1 LAADYPL
8 QSIARQPE
16 NQSSSYQNK
25 GKADAYNAQTVH
37 VIFQMMS
44 GKHSGD
50 QSRHEL
56 VSGHQVA
63 HRSERGPSL
72 LDKTSGERQRRDRR
86 GLHKKVLFVAIF
98 ITVFLLSDG
107 SSTASLTWEG
117 SPPWYLPV
125 GLSLALMLCGGI
137 RYLPLIF
144 VSSVMAAM
152 VNYHRQLFSWCGLP
166 GSTMLYVPYMAGAAL
181 LRGRWRL
188 DLKLG
193 TLRDVGRFIL
203 VCFTAAVASAIGGM
217 LTLLGDGF
225 IKRPEMYKTTV
236 DWWVS
241 DAGAVVSFT
250 PFLLVYVAPKVSSWL
265 KSEADIHPSV
275 ARWRHVSRTQILE
288 TAAQTVSVLAAI
300 WLVFGF
306 APATP
311 YQPLYLLFIP
321 VIWVTVR
328 HGLPGAALT
337 TFGVNAGMMCAAWST
352 HAHKEA
358 RPPVQLA
365 LLALGLTGLCL
376 GAVVT
381 ERRRAD
387 VELAKR
393 ARLESFAA
401 EVGAALTRGRSLH
414 EGLKLSVEG
423 FVRYLDLA
431 AADVWCF
438 NDSTK
443 VLELEASTGTDVPI
457 AREAIGALKIG
468 RIAQER
474 KLYCTSDVLHDVTPL
489 DKQRDR
495 EEKMV
500 AFAGQPLII
509 DDQVVGVVATF
520 ALQPFAEDTLRSIA
534 TVAES
539 MGQFIVRI
547 KAEGELRRAKDV
559 AEAANRA
566 KSEFLANM
574 SHEIRT
580 PLNGVIGMT
589 DLALDTEL
597 SLEQREYLQTV
608 KMSSDALLTVI
619 DDILD
624 FSKIEAGKI
633 DLETLDFNLRDC
645 LEATLKTLALRCD
658 EKGLELLCDIAR
670 EVPEIVEGDSGRLRQ
685 VLVNLVGNAIKF
697 TAEGEICLKVE
708 LRAEDGGKGLLH
720 FIVSDTGIGISPEKQ
735 ELIFDPFSQAD
746 TSTTRKYGGTGLGL
760 TISSRLVAMMGGNIW
775 LESQLGQGTQFH
787 FTVQFKSFENKVP
800 IGGMVSPEIL
810 RGVKVLVVDDNRTNR
825 RILEGMLGRWE
836 MKAKSVE
843 DGEEALTELSAAREA
858 AEPYALILIDMHMPG
873 MSGLALVERIRQRPE
888 LSTAAIVMLTS
899 AGYREDAERCKELGV
914 SSSLLK
920 PIRQSELRE
929 TVTLILGA
937 REQKGAIPLG
947 ASYPLRDAQGPTEAL
962 RILLAEDNLVNQRLA
977 KRLLEKR
984 GHRVVVAANGREALE
999 ALQKESFDL
1008 VLMDVQMPEMDGL
1021 EAIAR
1026 IREKEVRTGG
1036 HQPVVALTAH
1046 AMKGDMERGLSAGM
1060 DGYLTKPIRPQ
1071 ELDDL
1076 LDKYAAKATATRTLP
1091 D

>member
-1 LAADYPL
+1 MLKQVCLADESPGDTADVANL
-8 QSIARQPE
+8 RQCP
-16 NQSSSYQNK
+16 
-25 GKADAYNAQTVH
+25 H
-37 VIFQMMS
+37 VIFQNDVQQTERGSMS
-44 GKHSGD
+44 SP
-50 QSRHEL
+50 QLRSE
-56 VSGHQVA
+56 HQIA
-63 HRSERGPSL
+63 HRSEPVRSL
-72 LDKTSGERQRRDRR
+72 ADETSGEQQRRDR
-86 GLHKKVLFVAIF
+86 GGVHKKLLLVVLF

-117 SPPWYLPV
+117 APSWYLPV

-144 VSSVMAAM
+144 VSSVMAAV
-152 VNYHRQLFSWCGLP
+152 VNYHRPIFSWCGLP

-193 TLRDVGRFIL
+193 TLRDVGRFVL
-203 VCFTAAVASAIGGM
+203 VCFSATVVTAIGGM

-225 IKRPEMYKTTV
+225 VKRSEMFKTTV
-236 DWWVS
+236 DWSVS
-241 DAGAVVSFT
+241 DAVAIVSFT
-250 PFLLVYVAPKVSSWL
+250 PFLLVHVAPLVSSWL
-265 KSEADIHPSV
+265 RSKADIDPSV

-300 WLVFGF
+300 WMVFGF

-321 VIWVTVR
+321 VIWVAVR

-337 TFGVNAGMMCAAWST
+337 TFGVNVGMMCAAWIT
-352 HAHKEA
+352 HAHNGA

-365 LLALGLTGLCL
+365 MLALGLTGLCL

-387 VELAKR
+387 VELGKR

-401 EVGAALTRGRSLH
+401 EVGAALTRGRSLQ

-431 AADVWCF
+431 SAGVWCF

-443 VLELEASTGTDVPI
+443 VLELEASAGTDACIDRDV
-457 AREAIGALKIG
+457 IGALEIG
-468 RIAQER
+468 RIARER
-474 KLYCTSDVLHDVTPL
+474 KLYFTSDVLQDAIL
-489 DKQRDR
+489 SDKQWAR
-495 EEKMV
+495 EEKVV

-509 DDQVVGVVATF
+509 DDQVVGVVTTF
-520 ALQPFAEDTLRSIA
+520 ALQPFGEDTLRSIS
-534 TVAES
+534 TVAEN

-547 KAEGELRRAKDV
+547 KAEAELRRAKDA
-559 AEAANRA
+559 AEAASRA

-589 DLALDTEL
+589 ELALDTEL
-597 SLEQREYLQTV
+597 TLEQREYLQTV
-608 KMSSDALLTVI
+608 KMSSDSLLLVI
-619 DDILD
+619 NDILD

-633 DLETLDFNLRDC
+633 DLETLDFNLRDS

-658 EKGLELLCDIAR
+658 EKGLELLCEIAP
-670 EVPEIVEGDSGRLRQ
+670 EVPEVVQGDSSRLRQ
-685 VLVNLVGNAIKF
+685 ILVNLLGNATKF
-697 TAEGEICLKVE
+697 TAEGEVGLKVE
-708 LRAEDGGKGLLH
+708 LRAEEAGNQLLH
-720 FIVSDTGIGISPEKQ
+720 FTVSDTGIGILPEKQ
-735 ELIFDPFSQAD
+735 KLIFDPFSQAD

-760 TISSRLVAMMGGNIW
+760 TISSRLVAMMGGEIW
-775 LESQLGQGTQFH
+775 VESQVGRGSQFH
-787 FTVQFKSFENKVP
+787 FTVQFKSSENKAP
-800 IGGMVSPEIL
+800 LETKASPEIL
-810 RGVKVLVVDDNRTNR
+810 RGVKVLVVDDNRSNR
-825 RILEGMLGRWE
+825 RILEGMLGRLE

-843 DGEEALTELSAAREA
+843 DGEEALTELSAGQQA
-858 AEPYALILIDMHMPG
+858 AEPYALILIDVHMPG
-873 MSGLALVERIRQRPE
+873 MNGLTLVERIRQRPE
-888 LSTAAIVMLTS
+888 LSAARIMILTS
-899 AGYREDAERCKELGV
+899 AGYREDAERCKELGIA
-914 SSSLLK
+914 SYLLK

-929 TVTLILGA
+929 TITLILGA
-937 REQKGAIPLG
+937 REQEGATPLV
-947 ASYPLRDAQGPTEAL
+947 ASYSRQDAREPTEAL

-977 KRLLEKR
+977 MRLLEKR

-999 ALQKESFDL
+999 ALEKETFDL
-1008 VLMDVQMPEMDGL
+1008 VLMDVQMPEMDGM

-1026 IREKEVRTGG
+1026 IRERELRTGG

-1046 AMKGDMERGLSAGM
+1046 AMKGDMERCLSAGM
-1060 DGYLTKPIRPQ
+1060 DGYLAKPIRPQ
-1071 ELDDL
+1071 ELDDV
-1076 LDKYAAKATATRTLP
+1076 LDQVFRGKNLP
-1091 D
+1091 ESIPSRRQ

>member
-1 LAADYPL
+1 
-8 QSIARQPE
+8 
-16 NQSSSYQNK
+16 
-25 GKADAYNAQTVH
+25 
-37 VIFQMMS
+37 MMS

-50 QSRHEL
+50 RFP
-56 VSGHQVA
+56 HQLISERQLA
-63 HRSERGPSL
+63 HRSERVPSL
-72 LDKTSGERQRRDRR
+72 PDETSGGQQRWDRS
-86 GLHKKVLFVAIF
+86 GLHKELLLVPIF
-98 ITVFLLSDG
+98 IVVFLLSDG

-117 SPPWYLPV
+117 APSWYLPV

-144 VSSVMAAM
+144 VSSLIAAV
-152 VNYHRQLFSWCGLP
+152 VNYHRPIFSWCGLP

-181 LRGRWRL
+181 LRGRGRWRL

-193 TLRDVGRFIL
+193 ALRDVGRFVL
-203 VCFTAAVASAIGGM
+203 VCFTAAAVSAIGGM
-217 LTLLGDGF
+217 LTLLGDGLV
-225 IKRPEMYKTTV
+225 KRSEVIKTTV
-236 DWWVS
+236 DWLVS
-241 DAGAVVSFT
+241 DAVAIVSFT
-250 PFLLVYVAPKVSSWL
+250 PFLLVYVAPRVSSWL
-265 KSEADIHPSV
+265 RSKADIHPSV
-275 ARWRHVSRTQILE
+275 AGWRHVSRTQILE
-288 TAAQTVSVLAAI
+288 AAAQTMSVLVAI

-321 VIWVTVR
+321 VIWVAVR

-337 TFGVNAGMMCAAWST
+337 TFGVNVGMMCAAWIT
-352 HAHKEA
+352 HAHNGA

-365 LLALGLTGLCL
+365 MVALGLTGLCL

-381 ERRRAD
+381 EGRRAD
-387 VELAKR
+387 AELAKR

-401 EVGAALTRGRSLH
+401 EVGAALTRGRSLQ

-431 AADVWCF
+431 FAGVWCL

-443 VLELEASTGTDVPI
+443 VLELEASAGSDACI
-457 AREAIGALKIG
+457 HRGAIGLLEIG

-474 KLYCTSDVLHDVTPL
+474 KPYFTNDVLQDAIL
-489 DKQRDR
+489 SEKQWAR
-495 EEKMV
+495 EEKVV

-520 ALQPFAEDTLRSIA
+520 GLLPFEKDTLRSIS
-534 TVAES
+534 TIAES

-547 KAEGELRRAKDV
+547 KAEAELRRAKDA

-566 KSEFLANM
+566 KSGFLANM

-589 DLALDTEL
+589 ELALDTEL
-597 SLEQREYLQTV
+597 TLEQREYLQTV
-608 KMSSDALLTVI
+608 KMSSDSLLTVI
-619 DDILD
+619 NDILD

-633 DLETLDFNLRDC
+633 DLESLDFNLRDS

-658 EKGLELLCDIAR
+658 EKGLELLCEIAP
-670 EVPEIVEGDSGRLRQ
+670 EVSEVVQGDSSRLRQ
-685 VLVNLVGNAIKF
+685 ILVNLVGNAIKF
-697 TAEGEICLKVE
+697 TAEGEVALKVE
-708 LRAEDGGKGLLH
+708 LRAEEGGNQLLH
-720 FIVSDTGIGISPEKQ
+720 FTVSDTGIGILPEKQ
-735 ELIFDPFSQAD
+735 KLIFDPFSQAD

-760 TISSRLVAMMGGNIW
+760 TISSRLVAMMGGDIW
-775 LESQLGQGTQFH
+775 LESEVGGGAQFH
-787 FTVQFKSFENKVP
+787 FTLPFKNSENKAP
-800 IGGMVSPEIL
+800 IVTRPTPEIL
-810 RGVKVLVVDDNRTNR
+810 RGVKVLVVDDNRSNR
-825 RILEGMLGRWE
+825 RILEGMLGRLE
-836 MKAKSVE
+836 MKTKSVE
-843 DGEEALTELSAAREA
+843 DGEEALTELSAGRQAT
-858 AEPYALILIDMHMPG
+858 EPYALILIDARMPG
-873 MSGLALVERIRQRPE
+873 MDGLTLVERIRQRPE
-888 LSTAAIVMLTS
+888 LSTTRIMMLTS
-899 AGYREDAERCKELGV
+899 AGYREDAERSMKLGIA
-914 SSSLLK
+914 SHLLK

-929 TVTLILGA
+929 TITSMLGA
-937 REQKGAIPLG
+937 CEQEGATPLV
-947 ASYPLRDAQGPTEAL
+947 ASYSLPDAREPTEAL

-977 KRLLEKR
+977 MRLLEKR

-999 ALQKESFDL
+999 ALEKESYDL
-1008 VLMDVQMPEMDGL
+1008 VLMDVQMPEMDGM

-1060 DGYLTKPIRPQ
+1060 DGYLTKPIRPK
-1071 ELDDL
+1071 ELDDV
-1076 LDKYAAKATATRTLP
+1076 LDKYAGKAMATRTLP
-1091 D
+1091 V

>member
-1 LAADYPL
+1 
-8 QSIARQPE
+8 
-16 NQSSSYQNK
+16 
-25 GKADAYNAQTVH
+25 
-37 VIFQMMS
+37 MS

-50 QSRHEL
+50 RY
-56 VSGHQVA
+56 GHQLISEHQIA
-63 HRSERGPSL
+63 HRSEQVPSL
-72 LDKTSGERQRRDRR
+72 PDETSGEQQSRDRA
-86 GLHKKVLFVAIF
+86 GLHKKLLLMAIF
-98 ITVFLLSDG
+98 ITAFLLSDG
-107 SSTASLTWEG
+107 SSTASLIWEG
-117 SPPWYLPV
+117 APSWYLPV

-144 VSSVMAAM
+144 VSSVMAAV
-152 VNYHRQLFSWCGLP
+152 VNYHRPIFSWCGLP
-166 GSTMLYVPYMAGAAL
+166 GATMLYVPYMAGAAL

-193 TLRDVGRFIL
+193 TLRDVGRFVL
-203 VCFTAAVASAIGGM
+203 VCFAAAVVTAIGGM
-217 LTLLGDGF
+217 LTVLGDGL
-225 IKRPEMYKTTV
+225 IKPSEVFKTTV
-236 DWWVS
+236 DWLVS
-241 DAGAVVSFT
+241 DSVAIVSCT
-250 PFLLVYVAPKVSSWL
+250 PFLLVHVAPRVSSWL
-265 KSEADIHPSV
+265 RPKTDIHPSV
-275 ARWRHVSRTQILE
+275 ARWSRVSRTQILE

-321 VIWVTVR
+321 VIWVAVR

-337 TFGVNAGMMCAAWST
+337 TFGVNVGMMCAAWIT
-352 HAHKEA
+352 HAHKGA

-365 LLALGLTGLCL
+365 MMALGLTGLCL

-387 VELAKR
+387 IELAKR

-401 EVGAALTRGRSLH
+401 EVGAALTRGRSLQ

-431 AADVWCF
+431 SASVWCF

-443 VLELEASTGTDVPI
+443 VLELEASAGTDVCI
-457 AREAIGALKIG
+457 DRGTIGALEIG
-468 RIAQER
+468 RIAQGR
-474 KLYCTSDVLHDVTPL
+474 KLYFTSDVLQDAIL
-489 DKQRDR
+489 SDKQWAR

-520 ALQPFAEDTLRSIA
+520 ALQPFGEDILRSIA

-547 KAEGELRRAKDV
+547 RAEAELRRAKDA
-559 AEAANRA
+559 AETANRA
-566 KSEFLANM
+566 KSGFLANM

-589 DLALDTEL
+589 ELALDTEL
-597 SLEQREYLQTV
+597 TLEQREYLETV
-608 KMSSDALLTVI
+608 KMSSDSLLMVI
-619 DDILD
+619 NDILD

-633 DLETLDFNLRDC
+633 DLETLDFNLRDS

-658 EKGLELLCDIAR
+658 ERGLELLCEIAP
-670 EVPEIVEGDSGRLRQ
+670 EVPEVVQGDSSRLRQ
-685 VLVNLVGNAIKF
+685 ILVNLVGNAIKF
-697 TAEGEICLKVE
+697 TVEGEVALKVE
-708 LRAEDGGKGLLH
+708 LRAEEGGNQLLH
-720 FIVSDTGIGISPEKQ
+720 FTVSDTGIGIPPEKQ
-735 ELIFDPFSQAD
+735 KLIFDPFSQAD

-760 TISSRLVAMMGGNIW
+760 TISSRLVAMMGGEIW
-775 LESQLGQGTQFH
+775 LESEVGRGAQFH
-787 FTVQFKSFENKVP
+787 FTAQFKSSGNKAP
-800 IGGMVSPEIL
+800 IGTKPSPEIL
-810 RGVKVLVVDDNRTNR
+810 RGVKVLVVDDNRSNR
-825 RILEGMLGRWE
+825 RILEGMLGRFE

-843 DGEEALTELSAAREA
+843 DGELALAELSAGRQA
-858 AEPYALILIDMHMPG
+858 AEPYALILIDVHMPG
-873 MSGLALVERIRQRPE
+873 MDGLTLVERIRQRPE
-888 LSTAAIVMLTS
+888 LSTTKIMMLTS
-899 AGYREDAERCKELGV
+899 AGYREDAKRCKELGIA
-914 SSSLLK
+914 SHLLK

-929 TVTLILGA
+929 TIRLILGPREQEGATPPVASHTLQVA
-937 REQKGAIPLG
+937 REPMQ
-947 ASYPLRDAQGPTEAL
+947 AL

-977 KRLLEKR
+977 MRLLEKR

-999 ALQKESFDL
+999 ALEKESYDL
-1008 VLMDVQMPEMDGL
+1008 VLMDVQMPEMDGM

-1036 HQPVVALTAH
+1036 HQSVVALTAH
-1046 AMKGDMERGLSAGM
+1046 AMKGDMERGLCAGM

-1071 ELDDL
+1071 ELDDI
-1076 LDKYAAKATATRTLP
+1076 LDKYAGKATATRTLP
-1091 D
+1091 A

>member
-1 LAADYPL
+1 VSSQLI
-8 QSIARQPE
+8 SE
-16 NQSSSYQNK
+16 NQ
-25 GKADAYNAQTVH
+25 
-37 VIFQMMS
+37 I
-44 GKHSGD
+44 
-50 QSRHEL
+50 
-56 VSGHQVA
+56 A
-63 HRSERGPSL
+63 HRSERVPPLPDETSDEQHSRDPVGL
-72 LDKTSGERQRRDRR
+72 LKE
-86 GLHKKVLFVAIF
+86 LLLVAIF
-98 ITVFLLSDG
+98 IAAFLLSDG

-117 SPPWYLPV
+117 APSWYLPV

-144 VSSVMAAM
+144 VSSVMASV
-152 VNYHRQLFSWCGLP
+152 VNYHRPIFSWCGLP

-193 TLRDVGRFIL
+193 TLRDVGRFVL
-203 VCFTAAVASAIGGM
+203 VCLTAGVVTAIGGM
-217 LTLLGDGF
+217 LTLLGDGLV
-225 IKRPEMYKTTV
+225 KRSEMFKTTI
-236 DWWVS
+236 DWFVS
-241 DAGAVVSFT
+241 DAVAIVSFT
-250 PFLLVYVAPKVSSWL
+250 PFLLVHVAPRVSSWL
-265 KSEADIHPSV
+265 RSKANIHPSV

-306 APATP
+306 APATS

-321 VIWVTVR
+321 VIWVAVR

-337 TFGVNAGMMCAAWST
+337 TFGVNVGMMYAAWIT
-352 HAHKEA
+352 HAHKGA

-365 LLALGLTGLCL
+365 MLALGLTGLCL

-401 EVGAALTRGRSLH
+401 EVGAALTRGRSLQ

-431 AADVWCF
+431 SAGVWCF
-438 NDSTK
+438 NESAK
-443 VLELEASTGTDVPI
+443 VLELEASAGTDACIGRDPI
-457 AREAIGALKIG
+457 GPREIA

-474 KLYCTSDVLHDVTPL
+474 KLYFTSDVLEDSIL
-489 DKQRDR
+489 SDRQWAR
-495 EEKMV
+495 EEKVV

-509 DDQVVGVVATF
+509 DDQVVGVVAAF
-520 ALQPFAEDTLRSIA
+520 ARQPFAEDTLRSIS

-547 KAEGELRRAKDV
+547 KAEAELRRSKEA

-589 DLALDTEL
+589 ELALDTEL
-597 SLEQREYLQTV
+597 TLEQREYLQTV
-608 KMSSDALLTVI
+608 KMSSDSLLMVI
-619 DDILD
+619 NDILD

-633 DLETLDFNLRDC
+633 DLESLDFNLRDS

-658 EKGLELLCDIAR
+658 EKGLELLCEIAS
-670 EVPEIVEGDSGRLRQ
+670 EVPDVVEGDSSRLRQ
-685 VLVNLVGNAIKF
+685 ILVNLVGNAIKF
-697 TAEGEICLKVE
+697 TAEGEVALKVE
-708 LRAEDGGKGLLH
+708 LRAEEGGNQLLH
-720 FIVSDTGIGISPEKQ
+720 FIVSDTGIGILPEKQ
-735 ELIFDPFSQAD
+735 KLVFDPFSQAD

-760 TISSRLVAMMGGNIW
+760 TISSRLVAMMRGEIW
-775 LESQLGQGTQFH
+775 LESEVGRGSQFH
-787 FTVQFKSFENKVP
+787 FTVQFKRSENKAPV
-800 IGGMVSPEIL
+800 GTKASPEIL

-825 RILEGMLGRWE
+825 RILEGMLGRLE

-843 DGEEALTELSAAREA
+843 DGEEALTELSAGWQA
-858 AEPYALILIDMHMPG
+858 AEPYALILVDVHMPG
-873 MSGLALVERIRQRPE
+873 MDGLTLVERIRQRPE
-888 LSTAAIVMLTS
+888 LSTSRILMLTS
-899 AGYREDAERCKELGV
+899 AGYREDAKRSKELDIA
-914 SSSLLK
+914 SYLLK

-929 TVTLILGA
+929 TITLVLGA
-937 REQKGAIPLG
+937 REQEGATPPA
-947 ASYPLRDAQGPTEAL
+947 ASYSLQDAREPTEAL

-977 KRLLEKR
+977 TRLLEKR
-984 GHRVVVAANGREALE
+984 GHHVVVATNGREALE
-999 ALQKESFDL
+999 ALEKESYDL
-1008 VLMDVQMPEMDGL
+1008 VLMDVQMPEMDGM
-1021 EAIAR
+1021 EAVAR

-1036 HQPVVALTAH
+1036 HQAVVALTAH

-1071 ELDDL
+1071 ELDDV
-1076 LDKYAAKATATRTLP
+1076 LDKYAGKTMATRTRTLP
-1091 D
+1091 A

>member
-1 LAADYPL
+1 
-8 QSIARQPE
+8 
-16 NQSSSYQNK
+16 
-25 GKADAYNAQTVH
+25 
-37 VIFQMMS
+37 M
-44 GKHSGD
+44 
-50 QSRHEL
+50 
-56 VSGHQVA
+56 A
-63 HRSERGPSL
+63 HRSERVPSL
-72 LDKTSGERQRRDRR
+72 PDETSGEYPGRDRG
-86 GLHKKVLFVAIF
+86 GLHKKLLLGAIF
-98 ITVFLLSDG
+98 IAVFLLSDG

-117 SPPWYLPV
+117 APHWYMPV

-137 RYLPLIF
+137 RYLPLIII
-144 VSSVMAAM
+144 SSVMAAV
-152 VNYHRQLFSWCGLP
+152 VNYHRPMFSWCGLP
-166 GSTMLYVPYMAGAAL
+166 GSTMLYLPYMAVAAL

-188 DLKLG
+188 DRKLG
-193 TLRDVGRFIL
+193 TLRDVGRFVL
-203 VCFTAAVASAIGGM
+203 VCFIAAVVTAIGGM

-225 IKRPEMYKTTV
+225 IKRPEMLKTTV
-236 DWWVS
+236 DWLVS
-241 DAGAVVSFT
+241 DAVAIVSFT
-250 PFLLVYVAPKVSSWL
+250 PFLLVHVAPRVGSWL
-265 KSEADIHPSV
+265 RSNADILPSM

-288 TAAQTVSVLAAI
+288 TAAQTVCVLAAI

-321 VIWVTVR
+321 VIWVAVR
-328 HGLPGAALT
+328 HGLSGAALT
-337 TFGVNAGMMCAAWST
+337 TFGVNVGMMCAAWIT
-352 HAHKEA
+352 HAHKGA

-365 LLALGLTGLCL
+365 MLALGLTGLCL

-401 EVGAALTRGRSLH
+401 EVGAALTRGRSLQ

-423 FVRYLDLA
+423 FVRYLDLVFA
-431 AADVWCF
+431 GVWCF

-443 VLELEASTGTDVPI
+443 ALELEASAGTNTGID
-457 AREAIGALKIG
+457 RDAIGALEIA

-474 KLYCTSDVLHDVTPL
+474 KLYLTSDVLQDAIL
-489 DKQRDR
+489 SDKRWVR
-495 EEKMV
+495 EEKVV

-520 ALQPFAEDTLRSIA
+520 ALQPFGEDTLRSIS

-547 KAEGELRRAKDV
+547 KAEAELRRAKEA
-559 AEAANRA
+559 AEAANQA

-589 DLALDTEL
+589 ELALDTEL
-597 SLEQREYLQTV
+597 TLEQREYLQTV
-608 KMSSDALLTVI
+608 KMSSDSLLTVI
-619 DDILD
+619 NDILD

-633 DLETLDFNLRDC
+633 DLEILDFNLRDS

-658 EKGLELLCDIAR
+658 EKGLELLCEIAP
-670 EVPEIVEGDSGRLRQ
+670 EVPEVVQGDSSRLRQ
-685 VLVNLVGNAIKF
+685 ILVNLVGNAIKF
-697 TAEGEICLKVE
+697 TAAGEVALKVE
-708 LRAEDGGKGLLH
+708 LRAEEGGNQLLH
-720 FIVSDTGIGISPEKQ
+720 FTVSDTGIGILPEKQ
-735 ELIFDPFSQAD
+735 KLIFDPFSQAD
-746 TSTTRKYGGTGLGL
+746 ASTTRKYGGTGLGL
-760 TISSRLVAMMGGNIW
+760 TISSRLVAMMGGQIW
-775 LESQLGQGTQFH
+775 LESEVGRGAQFH
-787 FTVQFKSFENKVP
+787 FTAQFKSSENRSP
-800 IGGMVSPEIL
+800 IGTKASPEIL
-810 RGVKVLVVDDNRTNR
+810 RGVRVLVVDDNRSNR
-825 RILEGMLGRWE
+825 RILEGMLGRLG

-843 DGEEALTELSAAREA
+843 DGEEALTELSAGWQA
-858 AEPYALILIDMHMPG
+858 AEPYALILIDVHMPG
-873 MSGLALVERIRQRPE
+873 MDGLTLVERIRQRPE
-888 LSTAAIVMLTS
+888 LSTTRIMMLTS
-899 AGYREDAERCKELGV
+899 AGYREDAERCKKLGIASYSV
-914 SSSLLK
+914 K

-929 TVTLILGA
+929 TIMLILGA
-937 REQKGAIPLG
+937 REQQDATPLV
-947 ASYPLRDAQGPTEAL
+947 ASYSLQDAREPTETL

-977 KRLLEKR
+977 MRLLEKR

-999 ALQKESFDL
+999 ALEKESYDL
-1008 VLMDVQMPEMDGL
+1008 VLMDVQMPEMDGM

-1026 IREKEVRTGG
+1026 IREKEARTGG

-1071 ELDDL
+1071 ELDEV
-1076 LDKYAAKATATRTLP
+1076 LDKYAGKATATRTLP
-1091 D
+1091 A

>member
-1 LAADYPL
+1 
-8 QSIARQPE
+8 
-16 NQSSSYQNK
+16 
-25 GKADAYNAQTVH
+25 
-37 VIFQMMS
+37 M
-44 GKHSGD
+44 
-50 QSRHEL
+50 
-56 VSGHQVA
+56 
-63 HRSERGPSL
+63 
-72 LDKTSGERQRRDRR
+72 
-86 GLHKKVLFVAIF
+86 AIF

-117 SPPWYLPV
+117 SPAWYLPV

-144 VSSVMAAM
+144 VSSVIAAV
-152 VNYHRQLFSWCGLP
+152 VNYHRPLFSWCGLP
-166 GSTMLYVPYMAGAAL
+166 GSTMLYLPYMAAAVL

-193 TLRDVGRFIL
+193 TLGDVRRFVL
-203 VCFTAAVASAIGGM
+203 VCLTAAVGSAIGGM

-225 IKRPEMYKTTV
+225 IKRSESFKTMV

-241 DAGAVVSFT
+241 DAVAVISFT
-250 PFLLVYVAPKVSSWL
+250 PFLLIYVAPLVSSWL
-265 KSEADIHPSV
+265 KSEADIHQWV

-306 APATP
+306 EPATP

-337 TFGVNAGMMCAAWST
+337 TFGVNAGMMFAAWST

-358 RPPVQLA
+358 RAPVQLA

-376 GAVVT
+376 GAMVT
-381 ERRRAD
+381 ERRHAE

-401 EVGAALTRGRSLH
+401 EVGAALTRGRSLQ

-431 AADVWCF
+431 SADVWCF

-443 VLELEASTGTDVPI
+443 VLELEASAGTDVPI
-457 AREAIGALKIG
+457 ASEATGALKIG

-474 KLYCTSDVLHDVTPL
+474 KLYCTSDVLHDVMPL
-489 DKQRDR
+489 DRQRDR

-509 DDQVVGVVATF
+509 DDQVVGVVATV
-520 ALQPFAEDTLRSIA
+520 ALQPFGEDTLRSIA

-547 KAEGELRRAKDV
+547 KAEGELRRAKEV
-559 AEAANRA
+559 AEGANRA

-589 DLALDTEL
+589 ELALDTEL
-597 SLEQREYLQTV
+597 SLEQREYLETV
-608 KMSSDALLTVI
+608 KMSSDALLMVI
-619 DDILD
+619 NDILD

-633 DLETLDFNLRDC
+633 DLETLDFNLRDSV
-645 LEATLKTLALRCD
+645 EATLKTLALRCD
-658 EKGLELLCDIAR
+658 EKGLELLCEIAR
-670 EVPEIVEGDSGRLRQ
+670 DVPEIVQGDSSRLGQ
-685 VLVNLVGNAIKF
+685 ILVNLLGNAIKF
-697 TAEGEICLKVE
+697 TSEGEIGLKVE
-708 LRAEDGGKGLLH
+708 LRAEDGDNRLLH
-720 FIVSDTGIGISPEKQ
+720 FIVSDTGIGIPPEKQ
-735 ELIFDPFSQAD
+735 KLIFDPFSQAD

-787 FTVQFKSFENKVP
+787 FTAQFHNSENKVP
-800 IGGMVSPEIL
+800 IGTMVSPEIL

-825 RILEGMLGRWE
+825 RILEGMFGRWE
-836 MKAKSVE
+836 MKAKSVA
-843 DGEEALTELSAAREA
+843 DGEEALTELAAAREA
-858 AEPYALILIDMHMPG
+858 AEPYALILIDVHMPG
-873 MSGLALVERIRQRPE
+873 MGGLTLVERIRQRSE
-888 LSTAAIVMLTS
+888 LSTATIVMLTS
-899 AGYREDAERCKELGV
+899 ARYREDAERCKELGV
-914 SSSLLK
+914 TSYLLK

-929 TVTLILGA
+929 TITLILGA
-937 REQKGAIPLG
+937 REQKGAIPLA
-947 ASYPLRDAQGPTEAL
+947 ASYCLGDAQDPTKAL

-977 KRLLEKR
+977 TRLLEKR

-999 ALQKESFDL
+999 ALEKESYDL
-1008 VLMDVQMPEMDGL
+1008 VLMDLQMPEMDGL

-1026 IREKEVRTGG
+1026 IREIEVRTGR

-1071 ELDDL
+1071 ELDEV
-1076 LDKYAAKATATRTLP
+1076 LDKCAGKATATRTLP